1 MKAFWKLSGISE
13 KSDSGGKGVFPLWLC
28 CPAPGRFF
36 YLYLLCVWVH
46 AGVITGQLA
55 VVSPLSSTL
64 WVLRME
70 LRFWGL
76 VRHCWDILSCLRFLF
91 LFLIFFSFFFK
102 AYSLESFL
110 LDFHVSILELTTR
123 WKLIP
128 YIRMYKQRFR
138 SVFILLCKKNNIIV

>member
-1 MKAFWKLSGISE
+1 MGPE
-13 KSDSGGKGVFPLWLC
+13 DG
-28 CPAPGRFF
+28 
-36 YLYLLCVWVH
+36 
-46 AGVITGQLA
+46 TQ
-55 VVSPLSSTL
+55 
-64 WVLRME
+64 VLRLGKAL
-70 LRFWGL
+70 LRHL
-76 VRHCWDILSCLRFLF
+76 ILPSVFVFVFDFLF
-91 LFLIFFSFFFK
+91 FFFK